1 MLSASA
7 DISVRA
13 KLMVDLTL
21 DQNLIEAKAREWR
34 DMWVSHWGTNDQ
46 SWIALVRHVLTQSAP
61 RPEDVEEVAAFLGIT
76 WEDDFGGLSAFKVLA
91 RAIIARYGPPPPI
104 TPVPETRDAETLARD
119 WYECAYPGLNF
130 IEATDL
136 MRKFYLN
143 TVTRFLALPHRA
155 PAPLPIGTIVV
166 GEGLTEAQTTL
177 LPSGKLIDADATS
190 HAANALE
197 GFHWDCTVEG
207 LEFWRTIRDR
217 LSSMSAALRASA
229 APKHPEPMID
239 VAGFTIEHSGPGV
252 RVTTQ
257 HDSNFA
263 TPAQARAL
271 AAALVAQADAAE
283 AG

>member
-1 MLSASA
+1 M
-7 DISVRA
+7 
-13 KLMVDLTL
+13 T
-21 DQNLIEAKAREWR
+21 
-34 DMWVSHWGTNDQ
+34 GT
-46 SWIALVRHVLTQSAP
+46 
-61 RPEDVEEVAAFLGIT
+61 
-76 WEDDFGGLSAFKVLA
+76 
-91 RAIIARYGPPPPI
+91 PPI
-104 TPVPETRDAETLARD
+104 RTVDPRDAEALARD
-119 WYECAYPGLNF
+119 WVECMFPNL
-130 IEATDL
+130 
-136 MRKFYLN
+136 KFANLSEESARWHIKAA
-143 TVTRFLALPHRA
+143 TRFLTLPHRA
-155 PAPLPIGTIVV
+155 PSPLPVGTIVV

-217 LSSMSAALRASA
+217 LSSMSVALRASA
-229 APKHPEPMID
+229 APKEAEPMIN

-263 TPAQARAL
+263 TPAQARVL

-283 AG
+283 APDGG